1 MLFFCRRSALVSPS
15 VAAAFVAKRAKRLC
29 GQIVFVLFV
38 AGVPPST
45 FSQQQP
51 PRFAERVDVTRIL
64 IDARVVDDGGR
75 PVNDLGVE
83 DFGVE
88 LGGKAA
94 RVDSVQWVAGVTD
107 DAPTLD
113 APAVARTTF
122 QVSSGRLI
130 VFVFQKSFERGRMP
144 GLMRMLIE
152 SRAFIDSLTPRDR
165 VAVLSFDSRLRIW
178 LDFTNDRT
186 RVAHAL
192 ERGILLETPPA
203 SQASAEPS
211 LVARLDPAD
220 VRRAH
225 SIERALRLIGEAL
238 EDLPGAKSVVLVG
251 HGFGR
256 LGLGGVSMENEYSAT
271 RVALQAARASVFCLD
286 VTDADYHSLEAGLQ
300 LVAEDTGGFFVRTH
314 IFPRHAID
322 RLTGALA
329 GHYVLFVENPGL
341 PSGSHRIEVRLT
353 RRNGH
358 VLAKSE
364 YVR

>member
-1 MLFFCRRSALVSPS
+1 VENYLVF
-15 VAAAFVAKRAKRLC
+15 FVAKRLGGLC
-29 GQIVFVLFV
+29 GLVVFVLFV
-38 AGVPPST
+38 AAVSIA
-45 FSQQQP
+45 FARQEP
-51 PRFAERVDVTRIL
+51 PRFTERVDVTRIL

-75 PVNDLGVE
+75 PVSDLGAE
-83 DFGVE
+83 DFDVK

-94 RVDSVQWVAGVTD
+94 RVDSAQWVAGVSEDTP
-107 DAPTLD
+107 ALD
-113 APAVARTTF
+113 APAGAGTTF
-122 QVSSGRLI
+122 QLSSGRLI
-130 VFVFQKSFERGRMP
+130 VFVFQKSLERGRLP

-152 SRAFIDSLTPRDR
+152 SREFIDSLTPRDR

-178 LDFTNDRT
+178 LDFTSDRA

-203 SQASAEPS
+203 SQASVEPS

-220 VRRAH
+220 VRRAY

-256 LGLGGVSMENEYSAT
+256 FGPSGVSMEHEYSAT
-271 RVALQAARASVFCLD
+271 RAALQAARASVFCLD

-314 IFPRHAID
+314 IFPQNAID
-322 RLTGALA
+322 RLAGALA

-341 PSGSHRIEVRLT
+341 PAGSHRIEVRLT
-353 RRNGH
+353 RRSGH
-358 VLAKSE
+358 VLAKND